1 MAERG
6 LLIVFSGPSGVGK
19 GTVLKQFMQ
28 TQQNCTIS
36 ISATTRAPRP
46 GEQEGVDY
54 YFMDKERFEQM
65 IAEDAMLEYAC
76 YGGNYYGTPRGPV
89 EEQLRQGI
97 NVILEIELV
106 GALKIKKQYR
116 KGVFVF
122 VMPPSMQELRRRLIS
137 RGTEGEKA
145 IALRM
150 EAARTEME
158 QAMLYDYIIV
168 NQDVKDCCRKFEAI
182 VVAEGCAVR
191 HRKDFIRE
199 VSQNA

>member
-28 TQQNCTIS
+28 TQPNCAIS

-89 EEQLRQGI
+89 EEQL
-97 NVILEIELV
+97 
-106 GALKIKKQYR
+106 
-116 KGVFVF
+116 
-122 VMPPSMQELRRRLIS
+122 
-137 RGTEGEKA
+137 
-145 IALRM
+145 
-150 EAARTEME
+150 
-158 QAMLYDYIIV
+158 
-168 NQDVKDCCRKFEAI
+168 C
-182 VVAEGCAVR
+182 
-191 HRKDFIRE
+191 
-199 VSQNA
+199 